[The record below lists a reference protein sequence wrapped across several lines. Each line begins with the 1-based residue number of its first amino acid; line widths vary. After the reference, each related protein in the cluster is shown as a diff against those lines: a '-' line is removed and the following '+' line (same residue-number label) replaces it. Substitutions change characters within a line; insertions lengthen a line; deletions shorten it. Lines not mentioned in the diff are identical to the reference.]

1 MWVGKKDL
9 MGLDGV
15 LEQAEGMIRTN
26 SESCEVQR

>member
-1 MWVGKKDL
+1 

-26 SESCEVQR
+26 SESCEVQRYDLGSYNL